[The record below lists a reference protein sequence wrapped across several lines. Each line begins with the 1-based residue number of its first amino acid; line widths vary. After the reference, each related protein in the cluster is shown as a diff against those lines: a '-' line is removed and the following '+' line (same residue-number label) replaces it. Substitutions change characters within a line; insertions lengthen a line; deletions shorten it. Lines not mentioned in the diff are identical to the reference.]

1 MTKDKQGR
9 QQVRPVE
16 QTSILDK
23 QFKRVLPVSKRMNKP
38 KIHPVM
44 VIADLRK
51 GSLVS
56 LDRYLAQE
64 GGIPDRGVA
73 LELRK
78 LISGSVCRT
87 RFRVLVI
94 DHPGKPKSV
103 GGRPRKAGRRSS
115 KKDREIA
122 LAYETALPQAGKV
135 YGAVKYVADERKTS
149 EASVRR
155 ALKAVRGELIDA
167 EEKER
172 REAQRQQSSAEAV
185 ELREGAL
192 ANLRARRGRLSKDAD
207 S

>member
-1 MTKDKQGR
+1 VTKAKRGR

-23 QFKRVLPVSKRMNKP
+23 RFKRVFPVSKRMNKS
-38 KIHPVM
+38 KIHPLM

-56 LDRYLAQE
+56 LERYLAQE

-73 LELRK
+73 IELRK
-78 LISGSVCRT
+78 LISGSACRT
-87 RFRVLVI
+87 PFRMLVV

-122 LAYETALPQAGKV
+122 LAYETAIPEAGKV
-135 YGAVKYVADERKTS
+135 YGAVKQVADERKTS
-149 EASVRR
+149 EASVKR
-155 ALKAVRGELIDA
+155 ALKAVQREVVDTQA
-167 EEKER
+167 EECK
-172 REAQRQQSSAEAV
+172 EAQRQQSAAEAAK
-185 ELREGAL
+185 LREGAL